1 MIAVIQA
8 ELKPISKSIGIQC
21 NRYLEESQ
29 SPPQRRPQPNQ
40 MSIDSNSEQGEDESE
55 DEQMH
60 VQADSDYIPESEDE
74 IVSDHSDDVRYYICI
89 VYVFFVG

>member
-21 NRYLEESQ
+21 NRYLEESKSQ
-29 SPPQRRPQPNQ
+29 SLRRPQPNQ
-40 MSIDSNSEQGEDESE
+40 MSIDSNSESD

-60 VQADSDYIPESEDE
+60 VQADSDYIPESEEE
-74 IVSDHSDDVRYYICI
+74 IFSDHSDDVR
-89 VYVFFVG
+89 

>member
-21 NRYLEESQ
+21 NRYLEESKSQ

-40 MSIDSNSEQGEDESE
+40 MSIDSNGEDESE

-74 IVSDHSDDVRYYICI
+74 IFSDHSDDVR
-89 VYVFFVG
+89 

>member
-1 MIAVIQA
+1 LIAVIQA

-21 NRYLEESQ
+21 NRYLEETKSQ

-40 MSIDSNSEQGEDESE
+40 MSIDSNSESD

-60 VQADSDYIPESEDE
+60 VQADSDFIPESEDE
-74 IVSDHSDDVRYYICI
+74 IFSDHSDDVR
-89 VYVFFVG
+89 

>member
-8 ELKPISKSIGIQC
+8 ELRPISKSIGIQC
-21 NRYLEESQ
+21 NRNLEETKSQ
-29 SPPQRRPQPNQ
+29 SPPQRRPKPNQ
-40 MSIDSNSEQGEDESE
+40 MSIDSNSESD

-74 IVSDHSDDVRYYICI
+74 IFSDHSVDIR
-89 VYVFFVG
+89 

>member
-1 MIAVIQA
+1 MISTTNVDLIAVIQA

-21 NRYLEESQ
+21 NRYLEESKSQ
-29 SPPQRRPQPNQ
+29 SLRRPQPNQ
-40 MSIDSNSEQGEDESE
+40 MSIGSNSEHGEDESD

-74 IVSDHSDDVRYYICI
+74 FCSDHSDDVR
-89 VYVFFVG
+89 